1 MCSTVYFRFISR
13 DENTCGFV
21 RACAWTN
28 LDINARLG
36 HAPRIEQA
44 LCSVLAFGLK
54 KEHKAEMRWVWP
66 FKARISD
73 NRDKEEK
80 SSSTGDGRPDFL
92 CVGAQK
98 GGTTWL
104 YQQLDSHPDFWMPP
118 IKELHYF
125 DELSRVQRAH
135 PPPCRDERDLRF
147 LESIKS
153 LSVRPCIDLENY
165 ARLFEPKASVL
176 SGDITPSYS
185 TLSDEVIRRIVAY
198 FPNLK
203 VIFLARDPVERAWSH
218 LSMEVRYRQI
228 EPFDVTDIDEVN
240 RNLLRR
246 GMLLRSYP
254 SATVARWKRH
264 VHPDLFRVYFF
275 DELQRNPTE
284 LRRSILHFLGVDP
297 DKRGRLTAD
306 YNSWAGMEKLELTDK
321 VRSHLAQFFKKEL
334 KACAAQLG
342 GPARQW
348 PARYGFSL
356 LCFFTELVDNFDL
369 LLGCDWLA

>member
-1 MCSTVYFRFISR
+1 MRWTWPF
-13 DENTCGFV
+13 NG
-21 RACAWTN
+21 RAGN
-28 LDINARLG
+28 G
-36 HAPRIEQA
+36 
-44 LCSVLAFGLK
+44 
-54 KEHKAEMRWVWP
+54 EHKKTNGSGTNGA
-66 FKARISD
+66 
-73 NRDKEEK
+73 
-80 SSSTGDGRPDFL
+80 RPDFL
-92 CVGAQK
+92 CVGVHK

-125 DELSRVQRAH
+125 DELSRVQRAR
-135 PPPCRDERDLRF
+135 PPRCRDERDLRF

-153 LSVRPCIDLENY
+153 LSARPCIDLENY

-254 SATVARWKRH
+254 SAVAARWKRY
-264 VHPDLFRVYFF
+264 VHPEQFRVYFF
-275 DELQRNPTE
+275 DDLQNNPAE
-284 LRRSILHFLGVDP
+284 FRRSILRFLGADP
-297 DKRGRLTAD
+297 DKPGSRLSAD
-306 YNSWAGMEKLELTDK
+306 YNSWTRMEKLPLTNK
-321 VRSHLAQFFKKEL
+321 VRSHLARYFKKEL
-334 KACAAQLG
+334 K
-342 GPARQW
+342 
-348 PARYGFSL
+348 
-356 LCFFTELVDNFDL
+356 T
-369 LLGCDWLA
+369 

>member
-1 MCSTVYFRFISR
+1 MRWAWPFEGRVGDHR
-13 DENTCGFV
+13 DEG
-21 RACAWTN
+21 
-28 LDINARLG
+28 
-36 HAPRIEQA
+36 
-44 LCSVLAFGLK
+44 
-54 KEHKAEMRWVWP
+54 
-66 FKARISD
+66 D
-73 NRDKEEK
+73 NR
-80 SSSTGDGRPDFL
+80 SSPSDSRPDFL

-125 DELSRVQRAH
+125 DELSRVQRAR
-135 PPPCRDERDLRF
+135 PPRCRDERDLRF
-147 LESIKS
+147 LESMKS
-153 LSVRPCIDLENY
+153 LSAGPCIDLENY
-165 ARLFEPKASVL
+165 ARLFDPKASLL
-176 SGDITPSYS
+176 SGDITPTYS
-185 TLSDEVIRRIVAY
+185 TLSDEVIRRIVEY

-218 LSMEVRYRQI
+218 LSMEVHYRQI
-228 EPFDVTDIDEVN
+228 EPFEVTDIDDVN

-275 DELQRNPTE
+275 DDLQRNPTE
-284 LRRSILHFLGVDP
+284 LRRSILHFLGADP
-297 DKRGRLTAD
+297 DKKSDRLTAD
-306 YNSWAGMEKLELTDK
+306 YNSWAGMEKLQLTDK
-321 VRSHLAQFFKKEL
+321 VRSHLARFFKKEL

-342 GPARQW
+342 GPAREW

-356 LCFFTELVDNFDL
+356 LCFFAELVDNFDL
-369 LLGCDWLA
+369 FVW